1 MVLKE
6 VADVMAVETIHEIS
20 EAVQTEDSQ
29 VTPHVVEVIADATEH
44 LSKNV
49 STETI
54 IMVSE
59 MVEKV
64 GPVIPRKE
72 IKTIERMA
80 KQIDNGLTTKDVK
93 MLCQIAKMMGPNL
106 TKSDAKIISIVS
118 EKMAAKKDTSKDTNE
133 DEGLS
138 IKDSEHILEMVEDFG
153 AVITTLENNEIEGM
167 IKHMDAQATN
177 GQAEVASQII
187 AELASVLDAETVKE
201 ISETVKNIDPNINGE
216 DIEILADMCL

>member
-1 MVLKE
+1 MEMVHHMGPVISPEEESHLEEMIKITKPTLTNNEAAVITMVLKE

-64 GPVIPRKE
+64 GPVISRKE

-80 KQIDNGLTTKDVK
+80 KQIDNGLT
-93 MLCQIAKMMGPNL
+93 
-106 TKSDAKIISIVS
+106 
-118 EKMAAKKDTSKDTNE
+118 
-133 DEGLS
+133 
-138 IKDSEHILEMVEDFG
+138 
-153 AVITTLENNEIEGM
+153 
-167 IKHMDAQATN
+167 
-177 GQAEVASQII
+177 
-187 AELASVLDAETVKE
+187 
-201 ISETVKNIDPNINGE
+201 
-216 DIEILADMCL
+216 

>member
-1 MVLKE
+1 MGVHHMGPVISPEEESHLEEMIKITKPTLTNNEAAVITMVLKE

-29 VTPHVVEVIADATEH
+29 VTPHVVEVIADATEL

-64 GPVIPRKE
+64 GPVISRKE

-93 MLCQIAKMMGPNL
+93 MLCQ
-106 TKSDAKIISIVS
+106 
-118 EKMAAKKDTSKDTNE
+118 
-133 DEGLS
+133 
-138 IKDSEHILEMVEDFG
+138 
-153 AVITTLENNEIEGM
+153 
-167 IKHMDAQATN
+167 
-177 GQAEVASQII
+177 
-187 AELASVLDAETVKE
+187 
-201 ISETVKNIDPNINGE
+201 
-216 DIEILADMCL
+216 